1 MPKFENRFTT
11 GNLIQIVGLTITI
24 ATIGI
29 SIGIMKAE
37 IEGLKEA
44 ARQSASD
51 SRALIE
57 LRTDVAYIKQAV
69 QNLSRDLR
77 TASSPIPCP
86 SDQPVLVASYC
97 RSASSAFIEQ
107 ESHSGWD

>member
-11 GNLIQIVGLTITI
+11 GNLIQIVGLIITI
-24 ATIGI
+24 VTIGI

-37 IEGLKEA
+37 IEGLKES

-86 SDQPVLVASYC
+86 VEQPVLVASYC
-97 RSASSAFIEQ
+97 RSISSVAME
-107 ESHSGWD
+107 